1 MENNHFFDYLQ
12 SQLKSSN
19 LSAIALELDI
29 PKALLHDWVQARRSP
44 SLKNMKHVRK
54 IAEYLGVGLE
64 YLLFGEEK
72 AEEIVSAVT
81 FEDEGKKYKVIITKS
96 DIRG

>member
-44 SLKNMKHVRK
+44 SLKNMKHVKK
-54 IAEYLGVGLE
+54 IADHLGVSLE
-64 YLLFGEEK
+64 YLLFGQQEEEK
-72 AEEIVSAVT
+72 VVSAIS
-81 FEDEGKKYKVIITKS
+81 FEDEGKTYKVVITKTNK
-96 DIRG
+96 